1 MNSII
6 KWNNDIN
13 QCQEHNHWL
22 PSPSMRLIIV
32 GESGCGKTNLL
43 LKLLLLDDWLEYDKI
58 ILCGKS
64 QHQPEY

>member
-1 MNSII
+1 MPS
-6 KWNNDIN
+6 
-13 QCQEHNHWL
+13 
-22 PSPSMRLIIV
+22 SPSMRCIIA